1 MARKKKILSPTYS
14 ELIEP
19 VFKALVEL
27 DGSGSNDEICETII
41 RMLQLPDSVVDE
53 PHKGAASQRT
63 ELEYQLAW
71 ARTYLKKYGAISNSS
86 RGVWMITPEFAD
98 KKDIDAKAVIK
109 SWTDRRKNEN
119 NKENSVPPELEDD
132 NPENDGM
139 EVPEELEPW
148 RTELA
153 ETLHTMNPFAFERLA
168 QLLLRECGFSQVIV
182 TKKTGDG
189 GIDGTG
195 KLRING
201 IFSFNVAFQC
211 KRYSG
216 SVSAGDIR
224 DFRGSLTT
232 DIEKGVFITTGTFTR
247 AAKEEASNA
256 GKQQIDLMDGEEFIN
271 KLLEYHLGVREKTI
285 YEVDKEFFQKI

>member
-1 MARKKKILSPTYS
+1 MKFWIDKRKRDNDNDGAFSS
-14 ELIEP
+14 EL
-19 VFKALVEL
+19 K
-27 DGSGSNDEICETII
+27 
-41 RMLQLPDSVVDE
+41 
-53 PHKGAASQRT
+53 
-63 ELEYQLAW
+63 
-71 ARTYLKKYGAISNSS
+71 
-86 RGVWMITPEFAD
+86 
-98 KKDIDAKAVIK
+98 
-109 SWTDRRKNEN
+109 
-119 NKENSVPPELEDD
+119 DD

-153 ETLHTMNPFAFERLA
+153 NTLHSMNPYAFERLA
-168 QLLLRECGFSQVIV
+168 QLLLRECGFSQVVV
-182 TKKTGDG
+182 TKKSGDG

-232 DIEKGVFITTGTFTR
+232 GTFTR

-271 KLLEYHLGVREKTI
+271 KLLEYRLGVREKPYAKLI
-285 YEVDKEFFQKI
+285 RIFLKRFK

>member
-1 MARKKKILSPTYS
+1 MARKKKILSPTYY

-41 RMLQLPDSVVDE
+41 RMLKLPDSVVDE

-98 KKDIDAKAVIK
+98 KKEIDAKAVIK
-109 SWTDRRKNEN
+109 FWTDRRKNDN
-119 NKENSVPPELEDD
+119 NKGSSLPPALEDD

-189 GIDGTG
+189 G
-195 KLRING
+195 
-201 IFSFNVAFQC
+201 
-211 KRYSG
+211 Y
-216 SVSAGDIR
+216 
-224 DFRGSLTT
+224 
-232 DIEKGVFITTGTFTR
+232 
-247 AAKEEASNA
+247 
-256 GKQQIDLMDGEEFIN
+256 
-271 KLLEYHLGVREKTI
+271 
-285 YEVDKEFFQKI
+285 